1 MRSLVVARHAESELN
16 VDNVLNGD
24 PSLVVQ
30 LTGRGREQAR
40 ALGEKAG
47 PVDLVAHTAFGRT
60 RETAVLAWPG
70 APTLVVPELNEIA
83 YGRWE
88 GTRWGD
94 GYEAWVSSSR
104 PEDSGPGGGESR
116 VSAARR
122 YVQGFRTLLGRAE
135 ERIALVAHG
144 AQVRY
149 LLLAAA
155 GTPPT
160 ALLEPVLP
168 AEPHELERD
177 ELERAIE
184 LLERWIASPAF

>member
-1 MRSLVVARHAESELN
+1 MKTLVVARHAESELN
-16 VDNVLNGD
+16 VDNVLNGN
-24 PSLVVQ
+24 PSVRVQ

-40 ALGEKAG
+40 ALGTKVG
-47 PVDLVAHTAFGRT
+47 LVDLVAHTAFGRT
-60 RETAVLAWPG
+60 RETAELAWPG
-70 APTLVVPELNEIA
+70 APTLVVPALNEIA

-94 GYEAWVSSSR
+94 GYEAWVSSSG
-104 PEDSGPGGGESR
+104 PEDSSPGGGESR

-122 YVQGFRTLLGRAE
+122 YVLGFRTLLGRAE

-160 ALLEPVLP
+160 ALLEPVQL
-168 AEPHELERD
+168 AEPHELESD
-177 ELERAIE
+177 EVERAVE
-184 LLERWIASPAF
+184 LLERWVASPAF